1 MDFLGALGS
10 AVTGLAGGGFLGALL
25 GIGSKFLQE
34 RQRQGWQEK
43 VWKHEKELLEL
54 QSQARASETES
65 ELQIVREAGSWS
77 ALRQSMRM
85 DQSVVGSERL
95 SVWVLNV
102 RSLWRPMLTL
112 VLAGL
117 VLWIWISLTGMLRG
131 EENRSEFSLFRGGGG
146 LAVLHRL
153 LGRVCR
159 LHCRSVVVRRP
170 GALASGDQA
179 SVKTAMRNRIV
190 ELRNVQA
197 MVR

>member
-65 ELQIVREAGSWS
+65 ELQIVREEGSWT
-77 ALRQSMRM
+77 ALRQSMQM
-85 DQSVVGSERL
+85 DQAVMGSERL
-95 SVWVLNV
+95 SGWVLNI

-112 VLAGL
+112 VLAAL
-117 VLWIWISLTGMLRG
+117 VLWIWVSLTGMLRG
-131 EENRSEFSLFRGGGG
+131 ESSVLDF
-146 LAVLHRL
+146 LAPEAILEL
-153 LGRVCR
+153 LSYIVY
-159 LHCRSVVVRRP
+159 SVVFAASTAALWWFGDRALSPP
-170 GALASGDQA
+170 GT
-179 SVKTAMRNRIV
+179 KHK
-190 ELRNVQA
+190 
-197 MVR
+197 